1 MHKMICGQIRSV
13 TKKSYLDN
21 REKTEEAARYPSV
34 STESVMTL
42 MRSKQKHSYE
52 RNAHFLDFVM
62 ILNTFNCQ
70 S

>member
-1 MHKMICGQIRSV
+1 MGRLGLLQRRVIWIIERRH
-13 TKKSYLDN
+13 
-21 REKTEEAARYPSV
+21 KTEEAARYPSV